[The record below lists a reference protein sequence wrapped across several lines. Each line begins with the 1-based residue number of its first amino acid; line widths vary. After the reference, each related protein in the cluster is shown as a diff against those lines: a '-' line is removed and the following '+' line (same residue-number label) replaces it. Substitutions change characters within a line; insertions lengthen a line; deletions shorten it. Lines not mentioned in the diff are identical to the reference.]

1 MGSETERLKSCTQNE
16 DALETE
22 QGDCSARVKRVLSNE
37 EEEARQESASYW
49 MGIVL
54 LSAVTTMLCL
64 YCQSAFMSTMKNMPG
79 GSSSMAMQ
87 GLRSHGNPIV
97 GGPGFQQGPF
107 FPARFVGTLFDYPEN
122 DIELLPIFRAA
133 GSVSIITALAF
144 GLFFL
149 IADAR
154 YRRQLRT
161 LGEMGAGLP
170 NPTSVDAV
178 ADRYLDESKK
188 SPVYAKV
195 VLDVLACAGPT
206 AVPAISEFMH
216 EKLERFEQQRDHAE
230 MIFVVRCARLLSAID
245 DSAARA
251 VVRSLLNREDMIRS
265 QYLDSYD
272 NMAERIER
280 KMWID
285 GCLKQI
291 RQLSEEAQPTKRP
304 TQSGQGTP
312 TPAIM

>member
-1 MGSETERLKSCTQNE
+1 
-16 DALETE
+16 
-22 QGDCSARVKRVLSNE
+22 
-37 EEEARQESASYW
+37 
-49 MGIVL
+49 
-54 LSAVTTMLCL
+54 
-64 YCQSAFMSTMKNMPG
+64 
-79 GSSSMAMQ
+79 MAMQ

-195 VLDVLACAGPT
+195 VLDYGSRKVSPWLSLKSQVSSLST
-206 AVPAISEFMH
+206 ALKK
-216 EKLERFEQQRDHAE
+216 KLTDF
-230 MIFVVRCARLLSAID
+230 
-245 DSAARA
+245 
-251 VVRSLLNREDMIRS
+251 
-265 QYLDSYD
+265 
-272 NMAERIER
+272 
-280 KMWID
+280 
-285 GCLKQI
+285 G
-291 RQLSEEAQPTKRP
+291 QLF
-304 TQSGQGTP
+304 GV
-312 TPAIM
+312 